1 MKNKNILYDIYLY
14 PLVNKTKEEMDK
26 EADELFKL
34 ADENLSNRVE
44 EYNYDAREGGQEE
57 CWAGLISWGDYP
69 DFRIWFQI
77 ETNLFDQEYF
87 VPVNAGE
94 DIAEFFYPSKG
105 NRETSLIRDYKI
117 EIHWNYTD
125 LEQIE
130 EITPEIQEVM
140 DTVGI
145 GSFENFYIEEHG
157 YVQSGVADYN
167 TGYLYYFDD

>member
-1 MKNKNILYDIYLY
+1 MKNENILYDVYIY
-14 PLVNKTKEEMDK
+14 PLVDKTKEEMDK
-26 EADELFKL
+26 DADELFKL
-34 ADENLSNRVE
+34 AEENLSSRVE
-44 EYNYDAREGGQEE
+44 EFNYDAREGGQEE
-57 CWAGLISWGDYP
+57 CWVGLIRLEDYP

-77 ETNLFDQEYF
+77 ETNLFECRYLLPID
-87 VPVNAGE
+87 AGE

-105 NRETSLIRDYKI
+105 DREASLIRDYKM

-145 GSFENFYIEEHG
+145 GSFENFYIEERG
-157 YVQSGVADYN
+157 YVESGVADYN
-167 TGYLYYFDD
+167 TGDLYYLDD